1 MLFRSERDAGG
12 QVSLLQQQGWTIRY
26 DRYAAAGA
34 EALPL
39 RPNLQREGV
48 EVRLVID
55 AWETQ

>member
-1 MLFRSERDAGG
+1 M
-12 QVSLLQQQGWTIRY
+12 SLLQQQAWTIRY

-39 RPNLQREGV
+39 RLNLQREGV

-55 AWETQ
+55 EWGAQ